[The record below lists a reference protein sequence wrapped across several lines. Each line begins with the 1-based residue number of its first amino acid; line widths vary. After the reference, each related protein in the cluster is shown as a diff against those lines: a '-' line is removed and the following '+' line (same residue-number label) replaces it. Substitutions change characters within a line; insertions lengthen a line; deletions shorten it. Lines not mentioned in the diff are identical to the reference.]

1 MIRDLINREKIKRVL
16 LYLLY
21 IVVAQFFQDTIFAS
35 LPLFGVN
42 MMFMPAVV
50 VAIGAFEGGV
60 WGAALG
66 LVTGFLTDISYD
78 NTVLFAALFPAI
90 GFFAGVLTRWFVNAS
105 LFAYLVMCLAAFAVT
120 AAFQI
125 LEPLYLGSSLM
136 ALLWTGLVPDGLVPA
151 NGRRTLLPVQGHRA
165 KEGVKSSG
173 PGRCQRSP

>member
-1 MIRDLINREKIKRVL
+1 
-16 LYLLY
+16 
-21 IVVAQFFQDTIFAS
+21 
-35 LPLFGVN
+35 

-105 LFAYLVMCLAAFAVT
+105 LFAYLVMCLAAIRRDGRVPDPRAAVSRQL
-120 AAFQI
+120 AHG
-125 LEPLYLGSSLM
+125 P
-136 ALLWTGLVPDGLVPA
+136 ALDRAGADGLVPA

>member
-60 WGAALG
+60 WA
-66 LVTGFLTDISYD
+66 
-78 NTVLFAALFPAI
+78 P
-90 GFFAGVLTRWFVNAS
+90 RWV
-105 LFAYLVMCLAAFAVT
+105 
-120 AAFQI
+120 
-125 LEPLYLGSSLM
+125 
-136 ALLWTGLVPDGLVPA
+136 W
-151 NGRRTLLPVQGHRA
+151 
-165 KEGVKSSG
+165 
-173 PGRCQRSP
+173 

>member
-105 LFAYLVMCLAAFAVT
+105 LFAYLVMCLAAVAVT

-125 LEPLYLGSSLM
+125 LEPLYLGGSLM
-136 ALLWTGLVPDGLVPA
+136 ALLWTGLVQTVWS
-151 NGRRTLLPVQGHRA
+151 LPMAAVLYFPCRA
-165 KEGVKSSG
+165 IGQKKV
-173 PGRCQRSP
+173 